1 MCVAQG
7 SGHVCLDHAPALV
20 DAAST
25 DAPGVVSDGP
35 PGDIDG
41 DGVIDALDNCPDK
54 PNPTQANEDGDAL
67 GDACDPCPPYTDNTD
82 TDGDG
87 VGDLCDPR
95 PTMAGDQIA
104 LFEGFADGIPASW
117 VNMGGWTA
125 SGGDAAV
132 VSSDGGIEYL
142 GPPMTASARGTS
154 SMAFVPETLFGTS
167 GKALGVTNPAESA
180 TATAGL
186 TCELLDGSGPAAGIG
201 DLATGMPVA
210 QMALTWTTGQ
220 EMNAVFT
227 RQDTTF
233 GCTVSDTTTG
243 SSVMVPYTTTV
254 TVTQPIIAIR
264 AHSISGRVHWL
275 MYVTSP

>member
-1 MCVAQG
+1 MCFAQG
-7 SGHVCLDHAPALV
+7 SAHICLDQAPLV
-20 DAAST
+20 DAASA
-25 DAPGVVSDGP
+25 DAPIDVIDAPSD
-35 PGDIDG
+35 DVDG
-41 DGVIDALDNCPDK
+41 DGVKNAVDNCPDT

-95 PTMAGDQIA
+95 PAMSGDQIA
-104 LFEGFADGIPASW
+104 LFEGFAAGIPPSW

-125 SGGDAAV
+125 SGGDARI

-142 GPPMTASARGTS
+142 GPSMTATARGTA

-167 GKALGVTNPAESA
+167 GKAFGITNPAESA
-180 TATAGL
+180 TAAAGL
-186 TCELLDGSGPAAGIG
+186 TCELLNGSGLAAGIG
-201 DLATGMPVA
+201 NLATGMPVA
-210 QMALTWTTGQ
+210 QMGLTWATGE
-220 EMNAVFT
+220 EMTAVFT
-227 RQDTTF
+227 RQDATF
-233 GCTVSDTTTG
+233 SCIAADTTTS
-243 SSVMVPYTTTV
+243 SSVTVPYTMTV

-264 AHSISGRVHWL
+264 THSISGRVHWL